1 VLSALERFSGLAAG
15 GKMSQSQKVWQQTR
29 ELLNANGLDW
39 NGRPMEQRDHR
50 QVHFERSMVK
60 SPCGGQRRK

>member
-1 VLSALERFSGLAAG
+1 
-15 GKMSQSQKVWQQTR
+15 MSQSQKVWQQTR